1 MIIYLRS
8 KFYISSLFILFC
20 VESDSLPNK
29 LKRIKYIS
37 QVKNKEK
44 EQKQKKI
51 DIDIYRY
58 LFVYY
63 STYSLSYVDLANFF
77 LIQQA
82 KYLLNNK

>member
-44 EQKQKKI
+44 
-51 DIDIYRY
+51 
-58 LFVYY
+58 
-63 STYSLSYVDLANFF
+63 
-77 LIQQA
+77 
-82 KYLLNNK
+82 